1 MGNMDG
7 DREDNSYKPLSEPG
21 VIRINTNTITFA
33 RSGLQKNELK
43 VGDGV
48 RICNEDFIV
57 TQLRGRVITGT
68 DDFKH
73 ISEAD
78 DLSSEITSAT
88 ADNYR
93 RRIKEAVL
101 NTRHTQ
107 NCGTMH
113 PGTAHSAAAYQ
124 GAIAAGD
131 GAKDPTFT
139 KSQGDTFDIN
149 RIVTGSRVYVWCT
162 GADAGLFK
170 STTGA
175 STQGNNNYG
184 YLEDGVYRDGGRFL
198 TVKSYTATVLSF
210 EERIGHA
217 AATCFLKVAND
228 HTVYR
233 HLTTQARPNG
243 DWEKWKG
250 DFKGTNTRP
259 GRGPT
264 MNNYEQS
271 TYERL
276 GKDFSAGDSLGLGDY
291 GQDEGHFYMECS
303 NQGLCDRKTGLCECF
318 DGYTG
323 RACQRQSCPEDCSG
337 HGVCMSVDQLRT
349 AEMTKLDMTCYTKR
363 DDKVVSCDSDV
374 LSNKLRANDYVKIGN
389 FPPMKI
395 ATISTAGVNLVRF
408 VAGAGTTGAKTFKI
422 AEDTRTGVVD
432 GMKAYKNGDVL
443 LGTLDGNAAEDGS
456 DGDTVTLVANLL
468 AAIEVGDK
476 VTFKA
481 AASTDNYNTTHF
493 LSGLTPTNNAAH
505 KVDTFTL
512 YNGFPETTPYGT
524 EIYQVHAY
532 DLWDADKNMACKCD
546 PRWTGYDCSER
557 KCPLGDD
564 PLTVDAVDG
573 QGTTTTTDD
582 SAYTQSPEKQTLVIN
597 SGQTE
602 IGSATSVPTGMLV
615 GHFSLAFEDY
625 FGETFVTKPIPL
637 EVEMS
642 VTVSA
647 ASGGLV
653 VLFDGAAGL
662 PVSELSRGDEVRI
675 GKDIRFVET
684 ITFVDHN
691 TKTHIKSF
699 KVRDEYLG
707 ATIGGENFHN
717 AHPSGSRLH
726 RRDVSKEIRQA
737 LLNLPNARIEG
748 VSVEK
753 LEISGDYVG
762 VDAASYGVI
771 DSIATFGKTSTASA
785 TTIEDN
791 WKAGDLIR
799 IRSMV
804 RIVTGVAA
812 NEVQFHGSMGTS
824 ANAFQLPYRAAMQ
837 KYRIKFE
844 SGCLT
849 DDHCNHNGINSYD
862 SDAGAT
868 CSLGGSC
875 YCSLPSVGGLTVK
888 ATGTCDGGTDIGMT
902 SVTNDV
908 KAGMKVMNGNVLLG
922 YVSSVNAG
930 TKVVLTANCPS
941 SSVAANDM
949 IAFTSTENNQYHG
962 FGCTR
967 KGKGND
973 FHGTPRAINHARPY
987 KRSNSGDIPLMQCDK
1002 DELFSGKILNT
1013 YGEVSKASTTK
1024 ISFTNGAGAATAVD
1038 PAADIS
1044 VGNELYIDGQ
1054 VRTVVEKDSA
1064 NKWVKVDLPFTIYA
1078 KSDDDFVVPAG
1089 STVYLIHRLGGV
1101 GSMCSLT
1108 DMPKITSTELAN
1120 TLATGS
1126 LKTISS
1132 GGSTVD
1138 GDQTLSSQTNPHTEI
1153 TVRTM
1158 DPQEIEIGDRI
1169 RVDTEA
1175 TTTNVLSPG
1184 TFITHTVDRIY
1195 YETLNADS
1203 ATPTQNGAIAKF
1215 TLNEIVSVETST
1227 TGAMAKV
1234 DDSVVR
1240 AIYNDQRGTTEN
1252 KECSGRGLCDE
1263 ASGLCQCF
1271 KGYTDDDC
1279 SRQNA
1284 LSAN

>member
-1 MGNMDG
+1 MG
-7 DREDNSYKPLSEPG
+7 
-21 VIRINTNTITFA
+21 
-33 RSGLQKNELK
+33 
-43 VGDGV
+43 
-48 RICNEDFIV
+48 
-57 TQLRGRVITGT
+57 
-68 DDFKH
+68 
-73 ISEAD
+73 
-78 DLSSEITSAT
+78 
-88 ADNYR
+88 
-93 RRIKEAVL
+93 
-101 NTRHTQ
+101 TQ
-107 NCGTMH
+107 NCGTPH
-113 PGTAHSAAAYQ
+113 GVTNVNTVYTGLTVTKGEEGAY
-124 GAIAAGD
+124 IGD
-131 GAKDPTFT
+131 GSTSWVSAN
-139 KSQGDTFDIN
+139 I
-149 RIVTGSRVYVWCT
+149 RTGARMYIWCT
-162 GADAGLFK
+162 GTTPGLFEATDGV
-170 STTGA
+170 STTVV
-175 STQGNNNYG
+175 NNYG
-184 YLEDGVYRDGGRFL
+184 YFEDGVFRDGGRFV
-198 TVKSYTATVLSF
+198 TIKSIDGTKLHIHEPIGHTTAT
-210 EERIGHA
+210 G
-217 AATCFLKVAND
+217 TCSMKQAND
-228 HTVYR
+228 HIVYR
-233 HLTTQARPNG
+233 QLTTQARPNG

-264 MNNYEQS
+264 MNSMETSYQ
-271 TYERL
+271 RL
-276 GKDFSAGDSLGLGDY
+276 GKDFAAGDAVLLGDY

-303 NQGLCDRKTGLCECF
+303 NQGLCDRKAGLCECF

-323 RACQRQSCPEDCSG
+323 RACQRQACPEDCSG
-337 HGVCMSVDQLRT
+337 HGVCASVEQLRLS
-349 AEMTKLDMTCYTKR
+349 EMTKLPLTASTTR
-363 DDKVVSCDSDV
+363 DDKTITFDSDV
-374 LSNKLRANDYVKIGN
+374 YSVKLRPGDYIKIGN
-389 FPPMKI
+389 YPPMKI
-395 ATISTAGVNLVRF
+395 NTIAADA
-408 VAGAGTTGAKTFKI
+408 AGA
-422 AEDTRTGVVD
+422 
-432 GMKAYKNGDVL
+432 
-443 LGTLDGNAAEDGS
+443 DGN
-456 DGDTVTLVANLL
+456 
-468 AAIEVGDK
+468 
-476 VTFKA
+476 
-481 AASTDNYNTTHF
+481 YNVTHF
-493 LSGLTPTNNAAH
+493 LSGLTAQNNAAK
-505 KVDTFTL
+505 KVDTVEL
-512 YNGFPETTPYGT
+512 YNAFPETLPMGT
-524 EIYQVHAY
+524 EVYQVHSY
-532 DLWDADKNMACKCD
+532 DLWDSDKNMACKCD

-625 FGETFVTKPIPL
+625 FGEKFVTRPIPT

-653 VLFDGAAGL
+653 VLFDGGVGL
-662 PVSELSRGDEVRI
+662 PVSELSRGDEIRI
-675 GKDIRFVET
+675 GRDIRFVET
-684 ITFVDHN
+684 ITYVDHN

-699 KVRDEYLG
+699 KVRDGYLG
-707 ATIGGENFHN
+707 APADAEKFTD
-717 AHPSGSRLH
+717 AHPSASRLY
-726 RRDVSKEIRQA
+726 RRDVSKEIREA
-737 LLNLPNARIEG
+737 LLNVPNSRIEG

-753 LEISGDYVG
+753 LEISGDYVAKDG
-762 VDAASYGVI
+762 AL
-771 DSIATFGKTSTASA
+771 T
-785 TTIEDN
+785 DN
-791 WKAGDLIR
+791 SDDGDIGFTVAGWKVGDLVRVKSGIR
-799 IRSMV
+799 IVKSIDTTTPKLTV
-804 RIVTGVAA
+804 KGKI
-812 NEVQFHGSMGTS
+812 GTES
-824 ANAFQLPYRAAMQ
+824 NQRVYRAAMQ

-844 SGCLT
+844 SGCVT

-862 SDAGAT
+862 SDTKAT

-875 YCSLPSVGGLTVK
+875 TCSLPT
-888 ATGTCDGGTDIGMT
+888 AT
-902 SVTNDV
+902 
-908 KAGMKVMNGNVLLG
+908 
-922 YVSSVNAG
+922 
-930 TKVVLTANCPS
+930 
-941 SSVAANDM
+941 
-949 IAFTSTENNQYHG
+949 EQYHG

-987 KRSNSGDIPLMQCDK
+987 ERSNSGDIPLMTCDK
-1002 DELFSGKILNT
+1002 DMLFSGKILNT

-1108 DMPKITSTELAN
+1108 DMPKITDTDQIN
-1120 TLATGS
+1120 TAATGS

-1132 GGSTVD
+1132 GSGTVD

-1169 RVDTEA
+1169 RVDTEDDS
-1175 TTTNVLSPG
+1175 NVLTPG

-1195 YETLNADS
+1195 YETTTTGSD
-1203 ATPTQNGAIAKF
+1203 TVPKQNGAIAKF
-1215 TLNEIVSVETST
+1215 TLNEIVSVELGRTGNT
-1227 TGAMAKV
+1227 TKV
-1234 DDSVVR
+1234 DNAETR

-1263 ASGLCQCF
+1263 TSGLCQCF